1 MRQTKNQN
9 KSTQND
15 PKTEMFCS
23 DATKNE
29 HVLDQKTHI
38 KRWEECLFSPL
49 TVARC
54 LLLLLTEVG
63 WCSDTKNMLCAEL
76 SMMPR
81 NGATKTNHETP
92 KENERKR
99 QDEHIH
105 LPHFFGGC
113 VLLLFAM
120 GGLRLW
126 LKNML
131 YTEKSALAWK
141 GCSKNWAWKW
151 TGIWQK
157 NWLNSQHNN

>member
-9 KSTQND
+9 KSTHND

-49 TVARC
+49 AVARC

-99 QDEHIH
+99 QDEHNH
-105 LPHFFGGC
+105 LPHFLVDASCCCLWWMGWGC
-113 VLLLFAM
+113 GSKKMLCSEKPAM
-120 GGLRLW
+120 
-126 LKNML
+126 
-131 YTEKSALAWK
+131 AWE
-141 GCSKNWAWKW
+141 GCSHNWA
-151 TGIWQK
+151 
-157 NWLNSQHNN
+157 